1 MTADVEDDR
10 SIDELMADPVV
21 AKALHAIGQRLPND
35 PCPKCLEAPIA
46 QNSPNGWCQ
55 PCDTHHEERIKASR
69 RRSYHR
75 RKDQVPNPDD
85 TPRYPMTLPVT
96 ETERMMVADGYGLLT
111 VKEAAQV
118 LNVHP
123 VTVKRWIREGRLRS
137 LKLSDGARRI
147 GREHVE
153 EFLKQAEGDQETE
166 EAEQT

>member
-1 MTADVEDDR
+1 MSVHTDEVEGDR

-21 AKALHAIGQRLPND
+21 TRALHAIGQRLPNN
-35 PCPKCLEAPIA
+35 PCPRCMEAPIA
-46 QNSPNGWCQ
+46 QNSKRGWCQ
-55 PCDTHHEERIKASR
+55 PCDQWAEDRIRASR

-75 RKDQVPNPDD
+75 TKDQVPNPAD

-96 ETERMMVADGYGLLT
+96 EPEKMMVADGYGLLT

-153 EFLKQAEGDQETE
+153 ELLQQAEGDQETE
-166 EAEQT
+166 QP